1 LKKIFLGHEPFFKR
15 FALCCLG
22 RRSTQNQ
29 KGSQMKHLLAFF
41 ALTMAFASQA
51 HANNPIT
58 CTIRTVNG
66 NYLTA
71 VDSGGRVNDVIHS
84 DAKQWNNWEKF
95 TLEDTGKKDGSLI
108 RYGIKCFDRH
118 FLTAVSGGGRTTD
131 VIHSNAKKIG
141 SWEEFKFVPLGN
153 DIYAIQTNS
162 GLYLTAVGGGGRI
175 TDVIH
180 SDASVVRDWEKFHVV
195 CGY

>member
-1 LKKIFLGHEPFFKR
+1 
-15 FALCCLG
+15 
-22 RRSTQNQ
+22 
-29 KGSQMKHLLAFF
+29 MKHWLALA
-41 ALTMAFASQA
+41 ALALSWGSMA
-51 HANNPIT
+51 HAVNPPIT
-58 CTIRTVNG
+58 CTIRTFTG

-71 VDSGGRVNDVIHS
+71 VDSGGRTTDVLHS
-84 DAKQWNNWEKF
+84 DARRWNNWEKF
-95 TLEDTGKKDGSLI
+95 KLVDTGKKDGSLI
-108 RYGIKCFDRH
+108 RYGIKCFDGH
-118 FLTAVSGGGRTTD
+118 YLTAVSGGGRTSD
-131 VIHSNAKKIG
+131 VIHSNATKIK

-153 DIYAIQTNS
+153 DLYAIQTTN